1 MARNEEGSDYIF
13 LLIVATFMV
22 ATGSLNTLSAK
33 WVDQLAFDHPVFQTI
48 CMFFGEFCC
57 LIVYLIMHFIRKRQW
72 KMRNQ
77 FHEGG
82 AVFDLDLEDEPKLP
96 RFNPFIF
103 LPPACCDMLGTSIM
117 YVGLNLTTA
126 SSFQMLRGSVI
137 IFTGLLST
145 AFLRARLRGFK
156 WLGMGLVALG
166 LLVVGLSDIEF
177 DTNPNDDLNAIITG
191 NLLIVIAQ
199 IVKFIFYDSVAIQ
212 MVSEQKFVLEY
223 DVPPLL
229 AVGLEEMLAQS
240 LHRVAFSSNL
250 IPEMLAKFGTK
261 SKKLVV
267 DFSSPNIAK
276 TFHMGNLRSTLY
288 GNFIQKICRLAG
300 HEVVSINYLGDW
312 GPQFSMLAFYWL
324 AVMDGKEGRIK
335 RPEPEEWI
343 EMNEKKKVE
352 LLTSSYAATHRMSKL
367 NASFSAKSRQLFL
380 EMEKIKINGAGN
392 EQNISSS
399 QAFEALNLL
408 KEWREISCTY
418 LKDLYSRF
426 GVNFDVWDGES
437 NYILKGSK
445 LVDEMIFEG
454 KCVRFPAEDE
464 CWGVVNLDPGLS
476 KIPLRRI
483 DGANL
488 YLNRELAS
496 IYDRQNKYNADK
508 YIYVVDKS
516 QANHFAHLR
525 ALLKMRGDSDLAE
538 KIIHHSYGKV
548 IGLSTREGKN
558 DSVDYLISE
567 GNSESDAY
575 IKKSY
580 TRKSSEEEREFLCQL
595 LTQNQLAFS
604 IICRAKHSDFNFS
617 FKGAFLPEGTNS
629 LILLEKYSRLNSLEK
644 ANLEHLEKLKNLSEV
659 DLMKMQPEIGE
670 NGRKLARMILE
681 FDTVLNNSL
690 QKMEPS
696 PIAIHLVRLSNK
708 IGQTLPSLRILGEP

>member
-1 MARNEEGSDYIF
+1 
-13 LLIVATFMV
+13 
-22 ATGSLNTLSAK
+22 
-33 WVDQLAFDHPVFQTI
+33 
-48 CMFFGEFCC
+48 
-57 LIVYLIMHFIRKRQW
+57 
-72 KMRNQ
+72 
-77 FHEGG
+77 
-82 AVFDLDLEDEPKLP
+82 
-96 RFNPFIF
+96 
-103 LPPACCDMLGTSIM
+103 
-117 YVGLNLTTA
+117 
-126 SSFQMLRGSVI
+126 
-137 IFTGLLST
+137 
-145 AFLRARLRGFK
+145 
-156 WLGMGLVALG
+156 
-166 LLVVGLSDIEF
+166 
-177 DTNPNDDLNAIITG
+177 
-191 NLLIVIAQ
+191 
-199 IVKFIFYDSVAIQ
+199 
-212 MVSEQKFVLEY
+212 
-223 DVPPLL
+223 
-229 AVGLEEMLAQS
+229 MLAQS

-352 LLTSSYAATHRMSKL
+352 LLTSSYAAAHRMSKL
-367 NASFSAKSRQLFL
+367 NASFSARSRQLFL
-380 EMEKIKINGAGN
+380 EMEKIKINEGGN
-392 EQNISSS
+392 EQNTSSS

-408 KEWREISCTY
+408 KEWREISCIY

-445 LVDEMIFEG
+445 LVDEMISEG

-580 TRKSSEEEREFLCQL
+580 TRKSTEEEKEVLCQL

-708 IGQTLPSLRILGEP
+708 IGQTLPSLRILGEPLINALPRMLLFTAAKKVLGEGMKLIGIEPIERI